1 MNRTVI
7 VACSARK
14 RETTA
19 ELSALARYDGPAWR
33 TLRANL
39 SCVIEPPLALS
50 AEYGLISAYQEIPDY
65 NRKLDAVRVTELI
78 PIVADQFVALL
89 DQGRLR
95 GATFVYGGE
104 LYRELMQNAV
114 ELVDS
119 WLPRRRGVELIY
131 SHGGIGEQLGQL
143 KDFLTKP
150 GAPVPAIAAD
160 DEGDE

>member
-50 AEYGLISAYQEIPDY
+50 AEYGLISAYQEIPNYD
-65 NRKLDAVRVTELI
+65 RRMTAARIEELVDL
-78 PIVADQFVALL
+78 VADQL
-89 DQGRLR
+89 DELGRAGKLR
-95 GATFVYGGE
+95 GAIFAYGGE
-104 LYRELMQNAV
+104 HYRELLQRA
-114 ELVDS
+114 E
-119 WLPRRRGVELIY
+119 RRAHRSLDITY
-131 SHGGIGEQLGQL
+131 SHGGIGQQLGQL
-143 KDFLTKP
+143 KAFLTEP
-150 GAPVPAIAAD
+150 GTRAPAIAPD